1 MTTDPH
7 VPYTQMMQQFKSA
20 PHGKLYCLHG
30 TGGVFRISLAAAAH
44 VLLGG
49 RPVTLVDGTNR
60 FDVYFLAEFAR
71 KHAGGVHPDG
81 RRITPESLL
90 DNIFVSRAF
99 TCYQMEAVITERLPL
114 FVRERGSPV
123 VIIFGLLDT
132 FYDDQAPL
140 FQAKAGLERILG
152 ALRRLRQEN
161 VAVLLASL
169 DVKLGSKE
177 RNGLF
182 PHLMTVMD
190 RVYRVVEDAGSQRI
204 LPEIP
209 PKIPPKILPEIFP
222 EILPE
227 TFNVRGGKS
236 IHQREGA
243 SHGTDGTDI
252 HDGHPAGN
260 GKLGKIPARVA
271 QGRPGSA

>member
-1 MTTDPH
+1 MNTHSP
-7 VPYTQMMQQFKSA
+7 VPYTQLMQQFKSA
-20 PHGKLYCLHG
+20 PPGKLYCLHG

-60 FDVYFLAEFAR
+60 FDVYYLAEFAR
-71 KHAGGVHPDG
+71 KHAGVHPDG
-81 RRITPESLL
+81 RRITPEDLL

-99 TCYQMEAVITERLPL
+99 TCYQMEAVITERLPV
-114 FVRERGSPV
+114 FVRQRSSPM

-140 FQAKAGLERILG
+140 FQVKAGLERILG
-152 ALRRLRQEN
+152 ALRRLRQDN

-190 RVYRVVEDAGSQRI
+190 RVYRVVEDGGNQRI

-209 PKIPPKILPEIFP
+209 PKTM
-222 EILPE
+222 PE
-227 TFNVRGGKS
+227 TIPETINARGGEG
-236 IHQREGA
+236 IHVREGA
-243 SHGTDGTDI
+243 LHGTDGTDI

-271 QGRPGSA
+271 QGRSGSA

>member
-1 MTTDPH
+1 MNTDPP
-7 VPYTQMMQQFKSA
+7 VPYTQMMQQFKSS
-20 PHGKLYCLHG
+20 PPGKLYCLHG
-30 TGGVFRISLAAAAH
+30 TGSVFRISLAAAAH

-71 KHAGGVHPDG
+71 KHAGVHPDG

-99 TCYQMEAVITERLPL
+99 TCYQMEAVITERLPV
-114 FVRERGSPV
+114 FVRRRGSPV

-140 FQAKAGLERILG
+140 FQVKAGVERIME
-152 ALRRLRQEN
+152 ALRRLRQDN

-177 RNGLF
+177 RNVLF
-182 PHLMTVMD
+182 PRLMTAMD
-190 RVYRVVEDAGSQRI
+190 RVYRLDEDAGSQRI
-204 LPEIP
+204 Q
-209 PKIPPKILPEIFP
+209 
-222 EILPE
+222 PE
-227 TFNVRGGKS
+227 TVHAPGGKS
-236 IHQREGA
+236 MYHTEGVL
-243 SHGTDGTDI
+243 HGTDSADI
-252 HDGHPAGN
+252 YDGHPAGN
-260 GKLGKIPARVA
+260 GKLGKIQARAA

>member
-1 MTTDPH
+1 MTTGPH

-20 PHGKLYCLHG
+20 PPGKLYCLHG

-209 PKIPPKILPEIFP
+209 PEI
-222 EILPE
+222 
-227 TFNVRGGKS
+227 FNVRGGKS
-236 IHQREGA
+236 IHIGEGA

-260 GKLGKIPARVA
+260 GKLGKIPARLA

>member
-1 MTTDPH
+1 MNTGPP
-7 VPYTQMMQQFKSA
+7 VPYTQLVQQFKSS
-20 PHGKLYCLHG
+20 PPGKLYCLHG
-30 TGGVFRISLAAAAH
+30 AGGVFRVSLAAAAH
-44 VLLGG
+44 ALLGG
-49 RPVTLVDGTNR
+49 MPVTLVDGTNR
-60 FDVYFLAEFAR
+60 FDVYYLAEFAR
-71 KHAGGVHPDG
+71 KHAGVRADG
-81 RRITPESLL
+81 RRITPVDLL

-99 TCYQMEAVITERLPL
+99 TCYQMEAVITERLPV
-114 FVRERGSPV
+114 FVRERSSPV

-140 FQAKAGLERILG
+140 FQVKAGLERILG
-152 ALRRLRQEN
+152 ALRRLREDN

-190 RVYRVVEDAGSQRI
+190 RVYRLVEDAGSQRI
-204 LPEIP
+204 LPETTIH
-209 PKIPPKILPEIFP
+209 
-222 EILPE
+222 
-227 TFNVRGGKS
+227 VRGGKN
-236 IHQREGA
+236 IHSRENA

-260 GKLGKIPARVA
+260 GKLGKIPARLA
-271 QGRPGSA
+271 QGGSGSA

>member
-1 MTTDPH
+1 MNTETP
-7 VPYTQMMQQFKSA
+7 VPYTQLMQQFKSA

-60 FDVYFLAEFAR
+60 FDVYYLAEFAR
-71 KHAGGVHPDG
+71 KHAGVRPDG
-81 RRITPESLL
+81 RRITPEEML

-114 FVRERGSPV
+114 FVRQRGSPV

-140 FQAKAGLERILG
+140 FQVKAGLERIAG
-152 ALRRLRQEN
+152 SLRRLRQDN

-182 PHLMTVMD
+182 PRLMTVMD
-190 RVYRVVEDAGSQRI
+190 RVYRLVEDGGGQRI
-204 LPEIP
+204 LPEIAP
-209 PKIPPKILPEIFP
+209 GIPPGG
-222 EILPE
+222 
-227 TFNVRGGKS
+227 VHGGKD
-236 IHQREGA
+236 IYQRKGA
-243 SHGTDGTDI
+243 LHGTDSTDI

-260 GKLGKIPARVA
+260 GKLGKIPARLA
-271 QGRPGSA
+271 QGGSGSA

>member
-1 MTTDPH
+1 MNTDPP

-20 PHGKLYCLHG
+20 PPGKLYCLHG

-71 KHAGGVHPDG
+71 KHAGGMHPDG
-81 RRITPESLL
+81 RMITPESLL

-99 TCYQMEAVITERLPL
+99 TCYQMEAVITERLPV
-114 FVRERGSPV
+114 FVRQRGSPV

-140 FQAKAGLERILG
+140 FQVKAGLERILG
-152 ALRRLRQEN
+152 ALRRLRQDN
-161 VAVLLASL
+161 VSVLLASL

-182 PHLMTVMD
+182 PSLMTVMD

-204 LPEIP
+204 LTEIVPGTRPETVP
-209 PKIPPKILPEIFP
+209 GT
-222 EILPE
+222 LPE
-227 TFNVRGGKS
+227 TINVRGGKNT
-236 IHQREGA
+236 HQREGA